1 MSPSLSA
8 AFCAASPRLSPRAM
22 PLVSGLIY
30 AAVFALWLM
39 LLSCAFFTSGIF
51 AWSAGLFYIAYDTAL
66 LALITRLT
74 WPKVAASLTSANAS
88 AASGK
93 SLLGKSLAGKSP
105 DGETLDIRPSLGVI
119 IAAYNEAAVLPEIL
133 TALCGQTDR
142 PDLILVVDDGSTD
155 ASVRILSERFRIE
168 PASEGKLSSPSTIYP
183 FLRMMRLPR
192 SGKAEAL
199 NAATVEVDT
208 DIIVAID
215 ADTALDRH
223 ALEAMR
229 QAFASDTSLVAA
241 GGLLVPVCD
250 RSLLGR
256 VLQWFQTYEY
266 IRSMV
271 ARFAWM
277 SVNSLVLISGAF
289 SAFRRDALVRVGGFD
304 SRCMVEDYELTHRMH
319 RYSVE
324 HGLGWR
330 LQMIT
335 GAHAVTHAPGSFSS
349 FMMQRRRWFAGY
361 LQTQFWNR
369 DLAGNARFGRLGTMM
384 MTIKAFDTLQPIYGL
399 TAGLL
404 LIVFL
409 LLGKAGIAIA
419 AFGLIAAKIAV
430 DLAINSWM
438 VYVYRRVTGDRV
450 SSRFADI
457 IIATLLEP
465 FSFQLLRQ
473 AGAAWGWIS
482 FLTRRQRWGTQSRT
496 TLADGARAAV
506 PFSPSR

>member
-1 MSPSLSA
+1 MSPSLYP
-8 AFCAASPRLSPRAM
+8 AFCAASPRLSPRTM
-22 PLVSGLIY
+22 PLVSVLIY
-30 AAVFALWLM
+30 AVVFGLWLM
-39 LLSCAFFTSGIF
+39 LLSCAFLAGGIF

-66 LALITRLT
+66 LTLITGLT
-74 WPKVAASLTSANAS
+74 WPKVAASLTSGNAS
-88 AASGK
+88 AASAQTPGK
-93 SLLGKSLAGKSP
+93 SLLAQPPARESP
-105 DGETLDIRPSLGVI
+105 DMRPSLGVI

-133 TALCGQTDR
+133 TALCGQTDW

-199 NAATVEVDT
+199 NAAIVDVDT

-223 ALEAMR
+223 ALEAIR

-241 GGLLVPVCD
+241 GGLLMPVCD

-256 VLQWFQTYEY
+256 VLQRFQTYEY

-304 SRCMVEDYELTHRMH
+304 SRCIVEDYELTHRMH

-335 GAHAVTHAPGSFSS
+335 GAHAVTHAPGAFGS

-369 DLAGNARFGRLGTMM
+369 DLAGNARFGRLGTLM

-404 LIVFL
+404 LIVFV
-409 LLGKAGIAIA
+409 LLGKTGIAIA

-438 VYVYRRVTGDRV
+438 VYVYRRATGDRV

-496 TLADGARAAV
+496 TLADNARATV